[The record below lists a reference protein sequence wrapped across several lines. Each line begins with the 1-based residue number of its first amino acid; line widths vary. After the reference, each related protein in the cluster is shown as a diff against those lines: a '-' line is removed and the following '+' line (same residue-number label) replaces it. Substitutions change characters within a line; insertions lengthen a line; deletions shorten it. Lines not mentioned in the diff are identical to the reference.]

1 MKMIKDNDLRMK
13 EKVDFFK
20 EEKIKIHVTL
30 NDKSFLNGFV
40 EKELREGVYWFID
53 DKFTNGVYLFLRDI
67 YEIKEFK
74 EVGDDF

>member
-53 DKFTNGVYLFLRDI
+53 DKFTNRVYLFLRDI